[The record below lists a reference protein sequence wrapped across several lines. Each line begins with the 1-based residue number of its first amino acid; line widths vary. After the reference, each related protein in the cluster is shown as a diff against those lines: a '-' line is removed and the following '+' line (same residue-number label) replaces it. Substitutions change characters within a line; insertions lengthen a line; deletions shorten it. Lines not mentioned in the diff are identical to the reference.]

1 MEIEWF
7 PSDIELDLSDFLI
20 TTDFDRRGNAKFVDS
35 LINHVKS
42 LVEI

>member
-7 PSDIELDLSDFLI
+7 PCYIELDLSDLVI
-20 TTDFDRRGNAKFVDS
+20 TTDFDRRGNVKFADS